1 MHLTSLAAAP
11 VAAPVLAPAAD
22 PQPTLRLTPA
32 RRAWLTLALLALA
45 GPVPEGPREP
55 EPEGQRDHR
64 PVGPRLQG

>member
-1 MHLTSLAAAP
+1 MHVTSLAAAP

-22 PQPTLRLTPA
+22 PQPMPRITPA

-45 GPVPEGPREP
+45 GPAVEGPREP
-55 EPEGQRDHR
+55 EPEGQTLR